1 MRKRTLITI
10 LLAALLL
17 IVSCNTDND
26 GIFMQVSK
34 SEEKTDVGSI
44 VLLQFENNLFTARTR
59 QHQLQTYNTT
69 TRKWTLTKD
78 AKATHATTSG
88 HDVYWAA
95 SVKEAQGKHKIYKG
109 VTSPTLHSDQE
120 FKVIAM
126 DPLYDL
132 MVVENDFGKYDVHMV
147 SNTGVKLVE
156 NLEFYQDYAP
166 QLITQDSEIF
176 VISGKSDKDA
186 YKHHFTID
194 GGANTVAIDNINA
207 PVVAMLKDGDGKV
220 ALLTSKGELY
230 IAPTSGGVFTKVDG
244 KVVPNFPTTRRPAG
258 VPYPAFVYE
267 NKLYLQ
273 NRHNHLYTID
283 GDGVIEP
290 FEDIDLSAV
299 KGWSYLVETDK
310 VYVGTSQ
317 NGIYEIDMIEET
329 VTPL

>member
-1 MRKRTLITI
+1 MRLRTITI
-10 LLAALLL
+10 ILLTTLLL

-44 VLLQFENNLFTARTR
+44 VLIKFDNNLFTARTR
-59 QHQLQTYNTT
+59 QHQLQTYDTAT
-69 TRKWTLTKD
+69 KKWTLIDD
-78 AKATHATTSG
+78 AKATHATSNG
-88 HDVYWAA
+88 NDFYWAA
-95 SVKEAQGKHKIYKG
+95 SIKESDGKHKIYKG
-109 VTSPTLHSDQE
+109 ITSPTLHSDE
-120 FKVIAM
+120 YKVVAM
-126 DPLYDL
+126 DPLHDL
-132 MVVENDFGKYDVHMV
+132 MLVEHDNGEYDVHKV
-147 SNTGVKLVE
+147 SDKSSKVS